1 MKKNTFSLLVVTW
14 VILVSCTSNLQAT
27 PTATQLPTETP
38 IPTPTSH
45 PQFVFLQ
52 NQFLGNK
59 FYAITN
65 EGKIK
70 ILNGDGQ
77 KFINEIVVRS
87 DGTVIAIYK
96 GIEYAIDPNTIEFH
110 EHIIKLKDLEGRVWT
125 WDGDKLHKSFTKS
138 DLLVMTS
145 EEKSSAAPEIDG
157 YTKWKVAER
166 FVLYEKED
174 GTIDLAFDLSTWE
187 QRVIK
192 SYTIC
197 KIEKFYDCEIPYE
210 ELQNGDYWLWL
221 NTLSKPFDTTKIKD
235 VPMTTRNYMD
245 VTQKTEI
252 IYDPSTAP
260 NFNDPTTRPF
270 RRDVTFGVIY
280 YKYEEFTSYGAV
292 MPIEFFDKNDPQ
304 NNKWVLTIDS
314 FYYEYHGNITPS
326 TNQYLQ
332 WQIDSWKYFMN
343 ITPIL
348 TTVFSNS
355 GVQDPLAMSTY
366 ENYPDIG
373 NRFQYFIEGDVS
385 MLSAPDIF
393 LLTYT
398 NRRATSGKNIY
409 K

>member
-1 MKKNTFSLLVVTW
+1 MW
-14 VILVSCTSNLQAT
+14 VLLVSCTSNLQAT
-27 PTATQLPTETP
+27 HTVTPPPTETP
-38 IPTPTSH
+38 VPTPTLH
-45 PQFVFLQ
+45 PQFIFLQ
-52 NQFLGNK
+52 NQFFGSK
-59 FYAITN
+59 FFSITN
-65 EGKIK
+65 EGRIE

-77 KFINEIVVRS
+77 KFIDDIVVKP
-87 DGTVIAIYK
+87 DGTIIVTYK
-96 GIEYAIDPNTIEFH
+96 DTEYTIDPNTIEIQ
-110 EHIIKLKDLEGRVWT
+110 ENILKLKDLEGRIWT
-125 WDGDKLHKSFTKS
+125 WDGDELHKSFTKS
-138 DLLVMTS
+138 DLLGVTS
-145 EEKSSAAPEIDG
+145 DEKLSVAPEIDG

-166 FVLYEKED
+166 FVFYKKED
-174 GTIDLAFDLSTWE
+174 DTIDLAFDLSTWE
-187 QRVIK
+187 QRAIK

-197 KIEKFYDCEIPYE
+197 KIDKFYNCEIPYE

-280 YKYEEFTSYGAV
+280 YKYEEFISYGTV

-314 FYYEYHGNITPS
+314 HYYEYHGNVTPS

-348 TTVFSNS
+348 TTIYSNL

-398 NRRATSGKNIY
+398 NRRTTSGKNIY